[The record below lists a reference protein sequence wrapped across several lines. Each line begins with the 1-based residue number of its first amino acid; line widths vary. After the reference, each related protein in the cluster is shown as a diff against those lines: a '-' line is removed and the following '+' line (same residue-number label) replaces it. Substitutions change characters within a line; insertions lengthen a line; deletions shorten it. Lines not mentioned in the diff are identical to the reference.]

1 MAEAVKDVTTMEEVA
16 ADLVVEEAQADSEV
30 TEILVAKE
38 EALEVSDQEVVE
50 TEVRLQDVKV
60 VFHPIDLQE
69 KADLEVKEV
78 HQLQDENQVLLKEKA
93 ALQDA
98 LREVLTD
105 QQVVH
110 LTKLKLEDR
119 EEAKLS

>member
-1 MAEAVKDVTTMEEVA
+1 MAEAVKDGTTTEEVA
-16 ADLVVEEAQADSEV
+16 ADLVVEEAQADSEEI
-30 TEILVAKE
+30 EILVAKE

-78 HQLQDENQVLLKEKA
+78 HRLQDENQVLLKEKA